1 MVGLEALI
9 AGVLG
14 GKTLLKVGKE
24 DPSLGT
30 GFGMVKALQQGSK
43 GGVGS
48 VAGLLALL
56 KELIHRRRHFAS
68 LEVSSQCRCAVRMTG
83 QKRRGKQSVS

>member
-1 MVGLEALI
+1 MVGLKALV

-30 GFGMVKALQQGSK
+30 GFGMVKTLQNGSK
-43 GGVGS
+43 GGVGG
-48 VAGLLALL
+48 VARFVALL
-56 KELIHRRRHFAS
+56 QELIHRRRRPTHFPS
-68 LEVSSQCRCAVRMTG
+68 LAVKLQCYCAE
-83 QKRRGKQSVS
+83 KD